1 MRARPSPAARVTAL
15 PWLSLERLLTEPEGF
30 ALTTA
35 SPLQRAIC
43 RVCDGEP
50 LGQLGHDPTVWA
62 ALGECVPPP
71 GMPHEVVLL
80 SGIRSGKSLIA
91 ACTAFRSAMVCSV
104 EGLRPGEVPRVSVLS
119 LSKDLADIT
128 FNHLWGSVSAS
139 PELRKYV
146 LKEPADRTL
155 VLRHPSGRPI
165 EVAVT
170 AGSRAGGALVGRWSA
185 GVIFDEAPRMVGS
198 DDGVVNL
205 DDARAAVLERLLPG
219 AQILYIGSPWA
230 PIGPIYEWT
239 MEHWGKP
246 TQNMVIIR
254 GRGPWMNPVLWTPE
268 RCELAKRN
276 PTVYRTD
283 ILGEFAD
290 AEEAMFSSVAIA
302 DATRAT
308 PATID
313 PEPGVSYAAAID
325 PATRGNAWTFV
336 VMGCREV
343 GRYFVALARQW
354 RGSPTKPLHPEQV
367 MGEIAEDCE
376 RYGID
381 TLLSDQWG
389 GDFLAEMAGGY
400 GIGLIPVSYTSRQLL
415 EKCERVRML
424 LATGGLELAPDE
436 YMARDLI
443 GTVKRLTATDAK
455 IVLPR
460 TKDGRH
466 GDYVPPLAIL
476 CGENIDPP
484 IQALPRRA
492 RHRAEIERLV
502 GGNQGNLAE
511 RIARRWGQA

>member
-1 MRARPSPAARVTAL
+1 MGAPVL
-15 PWLSLERLLTEPEGF
+15 PWLSLESLLTDPDGF

-43 RVCDGEP
+43 RVLDGEA
-50 LGQLGHDPTVWA
+50 LGALGNDPTVWA

-91 ACTAFRSAMVCSV
+91 ACAAFRSAMVCDV
-104 EGLRPGEVPRVSVLS
+104 TGLRPGEVPRVSVLS
-119 LSKDLADIT
+119 LTRKLADVT
-128 FNHLWGSVSAS
+128 FSHLWGSVQAS
-139 PELRKYV
+139 PELRKHV
-146 LKEPADRTL
+146 LREPVDRTL
-155 VLRHPSGRPI
+155 ILRHPTGREI
-165 EVAVT
+165 EVAVA
-170 AGSRAGGALVGRWSA
+170 AGSRAGGNLVGTWSA

-205 DDARAAVLERLLPG
+205 DDARNAVLERLLPG

-230 PIGPIYEWT
+230 PMGPVYEWT

-246 TQNMVIIR
+246 TRNMVVIR
-254 GRGPWMNPVLWTPE
+254 GRGPWMNPVQWTPE

-283 ILGEFAD
+283 VLGEFAD
-290 AEEAMFSSVAIA
+290 ADEAMFSSVAIA
-302 DATRAT
+302 DATRTT
-308 PATID
+308 PEVVD
-313 PEPGVSYAAAID
+313 PEPGLTYAAAID

-336 VMGCREV
+336 VMGCRAP
-343 GRYFVALARQW
+343 GQYFVALARQW
-354 RGSPTKPLHPEQV
+354 KGTPTQPLQPDAV
-367 MGEIAEDCE
+367 MGEIAEVCE

-381 TLLSDQWG
+381 LLLSDQWG
-389 GDFLAEMAGGY
+389 GDFLAEMAGTR
-400 GIGLIPVSYTSRQLL
+400 GLGLLPVAYTARRLL
-415 EKCERVRML
+415 DMCERVRML
-424 LATGGLELAPDE
+424 IDTGCLELPPDE
-436 YMARDLI
+436 YVSRDLI

-476 CGENIDPP
+476 CGENIEAPA
-484 IQALPRRA
+484 QAQPRRA
-492 RHRAEIERLV
+492 RHLAEIERLTRPAE
-502 GGNQGNLAE
+502 GSLAE
-511 RIARRWGQA
+511 RIALRMQRRV